1 MKSCRFQYLYTKTNI
16 HLFLSFT
23 SVQTQYGFTLTPNC
37 DQACRAIA
45 EEIQQRN
52 DLSYGDILKV
62 IRKISSKYYLNKL
75 PKNED
80 IIRYLSAESRY
91 RTLLKVKPTKSASG
105 VIVVAVMPKPFGC
118 PHGTCIYCPGGI
130 KYNTPPSY
138 IGSEPITKTAQK
150 FDYDPY
156 NQIQSKISQLHS
168 KGHNLGKV
176 EVVIVGGTFPFLPIE
191 YQREFV
197 KSCFDALNG
206 SRSSFDL
213 QEAINANETASIRC
227 VGLTVETKPDY
238 CKRQH
243 IGLMLELGV
252 TRVEIGVQTLREE
265 IYQIINRGHS
275 LEDVKQSFQVAKD
288 AGYKVVAHMMPGLP
302 NSTVKKD
309 IDDFRRLFEDP
320 AFKPD
325 MLKIYPTLVLQG
337 TALHKLYQN
346 GKYQPYVDD
355 DLIRLLIAVKKMVPP
370 WVRIMRIQ
378 REIEHTDIVAG
389 PKSGNLRQIL
399 LQKLKEKGLKCHCI
413 RCREAGLQKRNT
425 SYTEIKMNRID
436 YYASKGHEVF
446 LSFENIDRSVI
457 LGFLRLRKIFNPY
470 RKELKGEDNSD
481 TAAIVRELHVYGQML
496 NVGKKQQENLSCQH
510 KGYGIQLM
518 QEAERIAKD
527 EFEVKKLS
535 VISAIGTRQYY
546 RKMGYILNGP
556 YVSKVL

>member
-1 MKSCRFQYLYTKTNI
+1 MQI
-16 HLFLSFT
+16 
-23 SVQTQYGFTLTPNC
+23 QYGFTLASNY
-37 DQACRAIA
+37 DRACQAIA

-52 DLSYGDILKV
+52 DLSAKTILKV
-62 IRKISSKYYLNKL
+62 IRNISSKHSLSKI

-80 IIRYLSAESRY
+80 IIKYLHTESHY
-91 RTLLKVKPTKSASG
+91 RSLLKVRPTKSASG

-118 PHGTCIYCPGGI
+118 PHGRCIYCPGGI
-130 KYNTPPSY
+130 EYNTPPSY

-156 NQIQSKISQLHS
+156 NQIQSKISQLYS

-176 EVVIVGGTFPFLPIE
+176 EVVIVGGTFPFMPVE
-191 YQREFV
+191 YQKEFA

-213 QEAINANETASIRC
+213 QEAINANETANIRC

-238 CKRQH
+238 CKQRH
-243 IGLMLELGV
+243 IDLMLELGV
-252 TRVEIGVQTLREE
+252 TRIEIGVQTLREE
-265 IYQIINRGHS
+265 IYQAINRGHS
-275 LEDVKQSFQVAKD
+275 LEDVRQSFRIAKD
-288 AGYKVVAHMMPGLP
+288 SGYKIVAHMMPGLL
-302 NSTVKKD
+302 NSSVKKD
-309 IDDFRRLFEDP
+309 IEDFRRLFEDP

-325 MLKIYPTLVLQG
+325 MIKIYPTLVLQG
-337 TALHKLYQN
+337 TTLQKLYEN
-346 GKYQPYVDD
+346 GKYKAYRDD
-355 DLIRLLIAVKKMVPP
+355 DLIDVLTEVKKMVPP

-378 REIEHTDIVAG
+378 REIECKDIIAG

-399 LQKLKEKGLKCHCI
+399 LQKLKEKGIKCRCI
-413 RCREAGLQKRNT
+413 RCREAGLQNRHLLN
-425 SYTEIKMNRID
+425 TEIKMNRID

-446 LSFENIDRSVI
+446 LAFETFDRSVI

-470 RKELKGEDNSD
+470 RKELKGEDNSN
-481 TAAIVRELHVYGQML
+481 TAAIVRELHVYGQMI
-496 NVGKKQQENLSCQH
+496 NVGKKQQENISCQH
-510 KGYGIQLM
+510 QGYGIQLM

-546 RKMGYILNGP
+546 KKMGYVMNGP
-556 YVSKVL
+556 YVSKVLY